1 MVEFKSI
8 KKKLT
13 EFLPES
19 KEERETREERRAYM
33 RKYYLKKKA
42 EEEDRIAK
50 QEEYNRRAKRK
61 RYAHKYY
68 LAHKEPEEE
77 EVEARNMERIV
88 SRNIDALG
96 KRMDLK
102 LDTISDS
109 VGEVRHL
116 KELMLKSVA

>member
-1 MVEFKSI
+1 MNNGLENIIDVKCGHSRWM
-8 KKKLT
+8 L
-13 EFLPES
+13 
-19 KEERETREERRAYM
+19 REWM
-33 RKYYLKKKA
+33 
-42 EEEDRIAK
+42 I
-50 QEEYNRRAKRK
+50 
-61 RYAHKYY
+61 
-68 LAHKEPEEE
+68 EPKEE

-96 KRMDLK
+96 KKMDLK